1 MSEQITCEAF
11 DRASAELALELLE
24 PEVRDVLLAHAAS
37 CERCRAELESLSV
50 TADLLVLLAPEGE
63 PPIGF
68 EQRAVAAMV
77 GQRRSRRWVALAAA
91 AAVLFVVGLGIG
103 SWRSHDDSPSTF
115 RQAVLVDDHGA
126 SFGSASLAW
135 SQDVVLT
142 MSLKGLDAG
151 QYRCL
156 VETSDGRTHL
166 VASWP
171 IGAEG
176 TGWWA
181 VPLRLDPRSVRSVLI
196 QDDDGT
202 PVASATLS

>member
-1 MSEQITCEAF
+1 MSERITCEAF
-11 DRASAELALELLE
+11 DAAAAELAFELVD
-24 PEVRDVLLAHAAS
+24 PEARDVLLAHAAG
-37 CERCRAELESLSV
+37 CDRCRAELESLSV
-50 TADLLVLLAPEGE
+50 TADLLVLLAPDGE
-63 PPIGF
+63 PPMGF
-68 EQRAVAAMV
+68 EQRAVEAMV
-77 GQRRSRRWVALAAA
+77 GQRRSRRWLMLAAA

-103 SWRSHDDSPSTF
+103 SWRSHDDSTSTF

-135 SQDVVLT
+135 SDDVVLT

-151 QYRCL
+151 DYRCL

-166 VASWP
+166 VATWP

-181 VPLRLDPRSVRSVLI
+181 VPLQLDARSVHSVLI

-202 PVASATLS
+202 PVASAVFN

>member
-1 MSEQITCEAF
+1 MSEQISCDAFEA
-11 DRASAELALELLE
+11 AAAELAFELVE
-24 PEVRDVLLAHAAS
+24 PDVRDVLLTHAAG
-37 CERCRAELESLSV
+37 CDRCRAELESLSV

-68 EQRAVAAMV
+68 EQRAVEAMV
-77 GQRRSRRWVALAAA
+77 GDRRPRRWLALVAA

-103 SWRSHDDSPSTF
+103 SWRSDDESTSTF
-115 RQAVLVDDHGA
+115 RQAALVDDHGTG
-126 SFGSASLAW
+126 FGSVSLAW
-135 SQDVVLT
+135 SDDVVLT

-151 QYRCL
+151 DYRCL
-156 VETSDGRTHL
+156 VETSDGRSHL
-166 VASWP
+166 IATWP

-181 VPLRLDPRSVRSVLI
+181 VPLQLDARSVRSVLI

-202 PVASATLS
+202 PVASAVLN